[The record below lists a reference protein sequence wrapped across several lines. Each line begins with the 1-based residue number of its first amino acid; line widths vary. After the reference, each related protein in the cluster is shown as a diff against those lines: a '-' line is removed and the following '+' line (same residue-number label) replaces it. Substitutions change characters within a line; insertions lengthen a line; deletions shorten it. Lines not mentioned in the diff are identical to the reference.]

1 MNIKCILNR
10 ENILMSGKFYVTTP
24 IYYVNDKP
32 HIGHAYTTILADVL
46 ASFRRSM
53 GNDTYFLTGTD
64 EHGQKVENAAAKNGI
79 SPQQHADETVV
90 RFQELWKKLGI
101 TNDDFIR
108 TTEARHKDIVKEILQ
123 DLYDRGEIYKAEY
136 TGWYCVGCERYFTE
150 KDLVEGKCP
159 DCGRDVSALK
169 ESNYFFR
176 MSKYQEWLIDYI
188 KTHPDFIQPA
198 FRANETLGFLKQ
210 PLGDLCISRPK
221 SRLSWGIEL
230 PFDSEYVCYVW
241 FDALINYISAVG
253 YRRDDAAFA
262 RRWPAGCQ
270 LIGKDILTTHS
281 VYWPTMLKAMG
292 VEMPRTIFAHGWWLT
307 GNTKMSKSLG
317 NVVNPMDMIGLV
329 GVDAFRYFLMA
340 EMTLGNDASF
350 TQDALLRRYN
360 SDLANDLGNL
370 LSRVVKLTL
379 RAGGVIPAPGEPTG
393 NEEEFNAAVEAA
405 VSSMCSCLASMK
417 LDQGIAAVLN
427 AVRAGNRYVE
437 QCAPWAMAKNNDT
450 AHLNTVLY
458 TVAANLRKLGVLLA
472 PVMPGK
478 MAELQRVLGGG
489 EEILT
494 IGDLAANRV
503 ADPAGRSVLESEP
516 LFPRIQIDEEKA
528 AAPAAKPEKKEKAKA
543 APAPEAAELV
553 TIDQFCKVKLKTA
566 KVVAAEK
573 LEGAD
578 KLLKLRI
585 DVGEAEAR
593 PLVAGVAKYYTPE
606 EILVKTIVI
615 VSNLQPAT
623 IRGAESRG
631 MLLAA
636 KAGKEL
642 RLVTVDGDIPAG
654 ADIG

>member
-1 MNIKCILNR
+1 MN
-10 ENILMSGKFYVTTP
+10 SKFYVTTP

-46 ASFRRSM
+46 ASFHRSM
-53 GNDTYFLTGTD
+53 GHDTYFLTGTD

-79 SPQQHADETVV
+79 TPQQHADETVV

-108 TTEARHKDIVKEILQ
+108 TTEKRHTDIVKEILQ
-123 DLYDRGEIYKAEY
+123 ELYDRGEIYKAEY

-159 DCGRDVSALK
+159 DCGREVSALK

-188 KTHPDFIQPA
+188 KTHPEFIQPS

-210 PLGDLCISRPK
+210 PLADLCISRPK
-221 SRLSWGIEL
+221 ARLSWGIEL
-230 PFDSEYVCYVW
+230 PFDSDYVCYVW

-292 VEMPRTIFAHGWWLT
+292 VEMPKTIFAHGWWLT

-317 NVVNPMDMIGLV
+317 NVVNPMEMIGLV

-350 TQDALLRRYN
+350 TQEALLRRYN

-379 RAGGVIPAPGEPTG
+379 RAGGAIPAPGESTG
-393 NEEEFNAAVEAA
+393 NEEEFNAAVDAA
-405 VSSMCSCLASMK
+405 VKGMSSSLESMK
-417 LDQGIAAVLN
+417 LDQGLASVLA

-489 EEILT
+489 DEVLT
-494 IGDLAANRV
+494 IGDLLAGKI
-503 ADPAGRSVLESEP
+503 ADPAGRTVLESDP
-516 LFPRIQIDEEKA
+516 LFPRIQIEEEKP
-528 AAPAAKPEKKEKAKA
+528 AAPCAKQEKKEKAKA
-543 APAPEAAELV
+543 AAPAPEAVELV

-578 KLLKLRI
+578 KLLKLKI
-585 DVGEAEAR
+585 DIGEAEPR
-593 PLVAGVAKYYTPE
+593 PLVAGVAKYYSPE
-606 EILVKTIVI
+606 EIMGKTIVV

-636 KAGKEL
+636 KFGKEL
-642 RLVTVDGDIPAG
+642 RLVTVDGDVPAG

>member
-1 MNIKCILNR
+1 M
-10 ENILMSGKFYVTTP
+10 
-24 IYYVNDKP
+24 
-32 HIGHAYTTILADVL
+32 
-46 ASFRRSM
+46 
-53 GNDTYFLTGTD
+53 
-64 EHGQKVENAAAKNGI
+64 
-79 SPQQHADETVV
+79 
-90 RFQELWKKLGI
+90 
-101 TNDDFIR
+101 
-108 TTEARHKDIVKEILQ
+108 KEILQ

-350 TQDALLRRYN
+350 TQEALLRRYN

-379 RAGGVIPAPGEPTG
+379 RSGGVIPAPGEPTG

-516 LFPRIQIDEEKA
+516 LFPRIQIEEEKP
-528 AAPAAKPEKKEKAKA
+528 AAPCAKPEKKEKAKA
-543 APAPEAAELV
+543 APAPEAVELV

-606 EILVKTIVI
+606 EILGKTIVI

>member
-1 MNIKCILNR
+1 
-10 ENILMSGKFYVTTP
+10 MSGKFYVTTP

-46 ASFRRSM
+46 ASFHRSL
-53 GNDTYFLTGTD
+53 GDDTYFLTGTD

-79 SPQQHADETVV
+79 LPQQHADETVV

-108 TTEARHKDIVKEILQ
+108 TTEERHKSIVRQ
-123 DLYDRGEIYKAEY
+123 TLYDKGEIYKAEY

-159 DCGRDVSALK
+159 DCGREVSALK

-176 MSKYQEWLIDYI
+176 MSKYQDWLIDYI
-188 KTHPDFIQPA
+188 KTHPEFIQPA

-210 PLGDLCISRPK
+210 PLADLCVSRPK
-221 SRLSWGIEL
+221 ARLSWGIEL

-253 YRRDDAAFA
+253 YLKDDAEFA
-262 RRWPAGCQ
+262 RRWPASCQ

-292 VEMPRTIFAHGWWLT
+292 VELPKTIFAHGWWLT

-317 NVVNPMDMIGLV
+317 NVVNPMEMIGLV
-329 GVDAFRYFLMA
+329 GVDAFRYFLMS

-350 TQDALLRRYN
+350 TQEALLRRYN

-370 LSRVVKLTL
+370 LSRVVKLTV
-379 RAGGVIPAPGEPTG
+379 RAGGAIPAPGEPTG
-393 NEEEFNAAVEAA
+393 NEEEFNAAVAEA
-405 VSSMCSCLASMK
+405 VNGMRNCLENMK
-417 LDQGIAAVLN
+417 LDQGIASVLN

-458 TVAANLRKLGVLLA
+458 TVAANLRKLAVLLA

-478 MAELQRVLGGG
+478 MAELQRILGGG
-489 EEILT
+489 DEVLT
-494 IGDLAANRV
+494 IGDLASGSF
-503 ADPAGRSVLESEP
+503 ADPAGRTVIESDP
-516 LFPRIQIDEEKA
+516 LFPRIQIEAGKSAE
-528 AAPAAKPEKKEKAKA
+528 APAKEKKEKKEKNN
-543 APAPEAAELV
+543 APAQDEAVELV

-566 KVVAAEK
+566 RVVAAEK

-578 KLLKLRI
+578 KLLKLKI
-585 DVGEAEAR
+585 DVGEAELR

-606 EILVKTIVI
+606 QITGKTIVI

-642 RLVTVDGDIPAG
+642 KLVTVDGDIPAG

>member
-1 MNIKCILNR
+1 MN
-10 ENILMSGKFYVTTP
+10 SKFYVTTP

-46 ASFRRSM
+46 ASFHRSM
-53 GNDTYFLTGTD
+53 GDDTYFLTGTD

-108 TTEARHKDIVKEILQ
+108 TTEARHKDVVREILQ
-123 DLYDRGEIYKAEY
+123 ELYDKGEIYKAEY

-159 DCGRDVSALK
+159 DCGREVSALK
-169 ESNYFFR
+169 ESNYFFK
-176 MSKYQEWLIDYI
+176 MSKYQDWLIDYI
-188 KTHPDFIQPA
+188 KTHPEFIQPA

-210 PLGDLCISRPK
+210 PLADLCISRPK

-230 PFDSEYVCYVW
+230 PFDSDYVCYVW

-253 YRRDDAAFA
+253 YRRNDAEFA

-292 VEMPRTIFAHGWWLT
+292 IEMPKTIFAHGWWLT

-317 NVVNPMDMIGLV
+317 NVVNPMEMIGLV

-350 TQDALLRRYN
+350 TREALLRRYN

-379 RAGGVIPAPGEPTG
+379 RAGGDIPAAGESTG
-393 NEEEFNAAVEAA
+393 NEAEFNAAVDAA
-405 VSSMCSCLASMK
+405 VSGMSSSLENMK
-417 LDQGIAAVLN
+417 LDQGLAAVLN

-478 MAELQRVLGGG
+478 MAELQRVLGG
-489 EEILT
+489 ENEVLT
-494 IGDLAANRV
+494 IGDLV
-503 ADPAGRSVLESEP
+503 SGKLADPAGRTVLESEP
-516 LFPRIQIDEEKA
+516 LFPRIQIEEEKA
-528 AAPAAKPEKKEKAKA
+528 AAPCAKVEKKSKEKA
-543 APAPEAAELV
+543 APAPEAVELV

-578 KLLKLRI
+578 KLLKLKI
-585 DVGEAEAR
+585 DIGEAEVR

-606 EILVKTIVI
+606 EIMGKTIVV

-636 KAGKEL
+636 KFGKEL
-642 RLVTVDGDIPAG
+642 RLVTVDGDVPAG

>member
-1 MNIKCILNR
+1 
-10 ENILMSGKFYVTTP
+10 
-24 IYYVNDKP
+24 
-32 HIGHAYTTILADVL
+32 
-46 ASFRRSM
+46 
-53 GNDTYFLTGTD
+53 
-64 EHGQKVENAAAKNGI
+64 
-79 SPQQHADETVV
+79 
-90 RFQELWKKLGI
+90 
-101 TNDDFIR
+101 
-108 TTEARHKDIVKEILQ
+108 
-123 DLYDRGEIYKAEY
+123 
-136 TGWYCVGCERYFTE
+136 
-150 KDLVEGKCP
+150 
-159 DCGRDVSALK
+159 
-169 ESNYFFR
+169 
-176 MSKYQEWLIDYI
+176 
-188 KTHPDFIQPA
+188 
-198 FRANETLGFLKQ
+198 
-210 PLGDLCISRPK
+210 
-221 SRLSWGIEL
+221 
-230 PFDSEYVCYVW
+230 
-241 FDALINYISAVG
+241 
-253 YRRDDAAFA
+253 
-262 RRWPAGCQ
+262 
-270 LIGKDILTTHS
+270 
-281 VYWPTMLKAMG
+281 
-292 VEMPRTIFAHGWWLT
+292 
-307 GNTKMSKSLG
+307 
-317 NVVNPMDMIGLV
+317 MDMIGLV

-350 TQDALLRRYN
+350 TREALLRRYN

-379 RAGGVIPAPGEPTG
+379 RSGGVIPAPGEPTG
-393 NEEEFNAAVEAA
+393 NEEEFNAAVDAA
-405 VSSMCSCLASMK
+405 VSGMSSCLTSMK

-450 AHLNTVLY
+450 DHLNTVLY

-489 EEILT
+489 EENLT

-503 ADPAGRSVLESEP
+503 ADPAGRSVLESDP
-516 LFPRIQIDEEKA
+516 LFPRIQIEDEKA
-528 AAPAAKPEKKEKAKA
+528 AASAPKPEKKEKAKA
-543 APAPEAAELV
+543 APVPETAELV

-585 DVGEAEAR
+585 DVGEAETR

-606 EILVKTIVI
+606 EILGKTIVI

-636 KAGKEL
+636 KAGKDL
-642 RLVTVDGDIPAG
+642 RLVTVDGEIPAG

>member
-1 MNIKCILNR
+1 MN
-10 ENILMSGKFYVTTP
+10 SKFYVTTP

-46 ASFRRSM
+46 ASFHRSM
-53 GNDTYFLTGTD
+53 GDDTYFLTGTD

-108 TTEARHKDIVKEILQ
+108 TTEARHKDVVREILQ
-123 DLYDRGEIYKAEY
+123 ELYDKGEIYKAEY

-159 DCGRDVSALK
+159 DCGREVSALK
-169 ESNYFFR
+169 ESNYFFK
-176 MSKYQEWLIDYI
+176 MSKYQDWLIDYI
-188 KTHPDFIQPA
+188 KTHPEFIQPA

-210 PLGDLCISRPK
+210 PLADLCISRPK

-230 PFDSEYVCYVW
+230 PFDSDYVCYVW

-253 YRRDDAAFA
+253 YRRNDVEFA

-292 VEMPRTIFAHGWWLT
+292 IEMPKTIFAHGWWLT

-317 NVVNPMDMIGLV
+317 NVVNPMEMIGLV

-350 TQDALLRRYN
+350 TREALLRRYN

-379 RAGGVIPAPGEPTG
+379 RAGGVIPAAGENTG
-393 NEEEFNAAVEAA
+393 NEAEFNAAVDAA
-405 VSSMCSCLASMK
+405 VSGMSSSLENMK
-417 LDQGIAAVLN
+417 LDQGLAAVLN

-478 MAELQRVLGGG
+478 MAELQRVLGG
-489 EEILT
+489 ENEVLT
-494 IGDLAANRV
+494 IGDLV
-503 ADPAGRSVLESEP
+503 SGKLADPAGRTVLESEP
-516 LFPRIQIDEEKA
+516 LFPRIQIEEEKA
-528 AAPAAKPEKKEKAKA
+528 AAPCAKVEKKSKEKA
-543 APAPEAAELV
+543 APEAVELV

-578 KLLKLRI
+578 KLLKLKI
-585 DVGEAEAR
+585 DIGEAEVR

-606 EILVKTIVI
+606 EIMGKTIVV

-636 KAGKEL
+636 KFGKEL
-642 RLVTVDGDIPAG
+642 RLVTVDGDVPAG